1 MKGEMGKKD
10 NAVDS
15 AISGMREFVVSQMK
29 SEAAEWE
36 KIDNRLSVSMPNI
49 KKKYASKYVT
59 IFWDKVAKEHII
71 ALNES
76 YGSRGYERQFK
87 REDIGIS
94 AFRFWLLMRS
104 VRRLSEKKEE
114 LDRKKQLAMKWKGFL
129 DENKDLSR
137 DINIGK
143 ILED

>member
-1 MKGEMGKKD
+1 MKEEIEKKE

-15 AISGMREFVVSQMK
+15 AISSMREFVVAQMK

-36 KIDNRLSVSMPNI
+36 KIDKQLSVSMQNI
-49 KKKYASKYVT
+49 KKQYASRYVT
-59 IFWDKVAKEHII
+59 IFWDTVTKEHII
-71 ALNES
+71 ALNEQ
-76 YGSRGYERQFK
+76 YGRGYERKFK
-87 REDIGIS
+87 REDVDIS

-114 LDRKKQLAMKWKGFL
+114 LDRKKQLAIKWKGFL
-129 DENKDLSR
+129 QENKDLNR

>member
-1 MKGEMGKKD
+1 MEKKD
-10 NAVDS
+10 NSVDS
-15 AISGMREFVVSQMK
+15 AISSMCEFVVAQMK

-36 KIDNRLSVSMPNI
+36 KIDKQLSVSMQNI
-49 KKKYASKYVT
+49 KKQYASRYVT
-59 IFWDKVAKEHII
+59 IFWDTVAKEHII
-71 ALNES
+71 ALNEQ
-76 YGSRGYERQFK
+76 YGRGYERKFK
-87 REDIGIS
+87 REDVGIS

-114 LDRKKQLAMKWKGFL
+114 LDRKKQLAIKWKGFL
-129 DENKDLSR
+129 QENKDLNR

>member
-1 MKGEMGKKD
+1 MKEEMEKKD
-10 NAVDS
+10 NSVDS
-15 AISGMREFVVSQMK
+15 AISSMREFVVAQMK

-36 KIDNRLSVSMPNI
+36 KIDKQLSVSMQNI
-49 KKKYASKYVT
+49 KKQYASRYVT
-59 IFWDKVAKEHII
+59 IFWDTVAKEHII
-71 ALNES
+71 ALNEQ
-76 YGSRGYERQFK
+76 YGRGYERKFK
-87 REDIGIS
+87 REDVGIS

-114 LDRKKQLAMKWKGFL
+114 LDRKKQLAIKWKGFL

>member
-1 MKGEMGKKD
+1 MMKEMGKKD
-10 NAVDS
+10 NSVDS
-15 AISGMREFVVSQMK
+15 AISSMREFVVAQMK

-36 KIDNRLSVSMPNI
+36 KIDKQLSVSMQNI
-49 KKKYASKYVT
+49 KKQYASRYVT
-59 IFWDKVAKEHII
+59 IFWDTVAKEHII
-71 ALNES
+71 ALNEQ
-76 YGSRGYERQFK
+76 YGRGYERKFK
-87 REDIGIS
+87 REDVGIS

-114 LDRKKQLAMKWKGFL
+114 LDRKKQLAIKWKGFL
-129 DENKDLSR
+129 QENKDLNR

>member
-1 MKGEMGKKD
+1 MKEEMEKKD
-10 NAVDS
+10 NSVDG
-15 AISGMREFVVSQMK
+15 AISSMREFVVAQMK

-36 KIDNRLSVSMPNI
+36 KIDKQLSVSMQNI
-49 KKKYASKYVT
+49 KKQYASRYVT
-59 IFWDKVAKEHII
+59 IFWDTVAKEHII
-71 ALNES
+71 ALNEQ
-76 YGSRGYERQFK
+76 YGRGYERKFK
-87 REDIGIS
+87 REDVGIS

-114 LDRKKQLAMKWKGFL
+114 LDRKKQLAIKWKGFL
-129 DENKDLSR
+129 QENKDLNR

>member
-1 MKGEMGKKD
+1 MKEMEKKE

-15 AISGMREFVVSQMK
+15 AISSMREFVAAQMK

-36 KIDNRLSVSMPNI
+36 KIDRHLSVSMQNI
-49 KKKYASKYVT
+49 KKQYASRYVT
-59 IFWDKVAKEHII
+59 IFWDTVAKEHII
-71 ALNES
+71 ALNA
-76 YGSRGYERQFK
+76 GRGYERQFK

-114 LDRKKQLAMKWKGFL
+114 LDRKKRLAIKWKGFL
-129 DENKDLSR
+129 DENKDLNR

>member
-1 MKGEMGKKD
+1 MMKEMGKKD
-10 NAVDS
+10 NAVDG
-15 AISGMREFVVSQMK
+15 AISSMRGFVISQMK

-36 KIDNRLSVSMPNI
+36 KIDKQLSVSMQNI
-49 KKKYASKYVT
+49 KKQYASRYVT
-59 IFWDKVAKEHII
+59 IFWDTVAKEHII
-71 ALNES
+71 ALNEQ
-76 YGSRGYERQFK
+76 YGRGYDRKFK
-87 REDIGIS
+87 REDVGIS

-114 LDRKKQLAMKWKGFL
+114 LDRKKQLAIKWKGFL
-129 DENKDLSR
+129 QENKDLSR

>member
-1 MKGEMGKKD
+1 MGKKE
-10 NAVDS
+10 NTVDS
-15 AISGMREFVVSQMK
+15 AISSMREFVVAQMK

-36 KIDNRLSVSMPNI
+36 KIDKQLSVSMQNI
-49 KKKYASKYVT
+49 KKQYASRYVA
-59 IFWDKVAKEHII
+59 IFWDTVAKEHII
-71 ALNES
+71 ALNEQ
-76 YGSRGYERQFK
+76 YGSRGYERKFK
-87 REDIGIS
+87 REDVGIS

-114 LDRKKQLAMKWKGFL
+114 LDRKKQLAIKWKGFL
-129 DENKDLSR
+129 DENKDLNR

>member
-1 MKGEMGKKD
+1 MMKEMEKKE

-15 AISGMREFVVSQMK
+15 AISSMREFVVAQMK

-36 KIDNRLSVSMPNI
+36 KIDRHLSVSMQNI
-49 KKKYASKYVT
+49 KKHYASRYVT
-59 IFWDKVAKEHII
+59 IFWDTVAKEHII
-71 ALNES
+71 ALNEQ
-76 YGSRGYERQFK
+76 YGRGYERKFK
-87 REDIGIS
+87 REDVGIS

-104 VRRLSEKKEE
+104 VRHLSEKKEE
-114 LDRKKQLAMKWKGFL
+114 LDRKKQLAIKWKGFL
-129 DENKDLSR
+129 DENKDLNR

>member
-1 MKGEMGKKD
+1 MKEMGKKD
-10 NAVDS
+10 NSVDS
-15 AISGMREFVVSQMK
+15 AISSMREFVVAQMK

-36 KIDNRLSVSMPNI
+36 KIDKQLSVSMQNI
-49 KKKYASKYVT
+49 KKQYASRYVT
-59 IFWDKVAKEHII
+59 IFWDTVAKEHII
-71 ALNES
+71 ALNEQ
-76 YGSRGYERQFK
+76 YGRGYERKFK
-87 REDIGIS
+87 REDVGIS

-114 LDRKKQLAMKWKGFL
+114 LDRKKQLAIKWKGFL
-129 DENKDLSR
+129 QENKDLNR

>member
-1 MKGEMGKKD
+1 MKEEMEKKD
-10 NAVDS
+10 NSVDG
-15 AISGMREFVVSQMK
+15 AISSMREFVVAQMK

-36 KIDNRLSVSMPNI
+36 KIDKQLSVSMQNI
-49 KKKYASKYVT
+49 KKQYASRYVT
-59 IFWDKVAKEHII
+59 IFWDTVAKEHII
-71 ALNES
+71 ALNEQ
-76 YGSRGYERQFK
+76 YGRGYERKFK
-87 REDIGIS
+87 REDVGIS

-114 LDRKKQLAMKWKGFL
+114 LDRKKQLVIKWKGFL
-129 DENKDLSR
+129 QENKDLNR

>member
-1 MKGEMGKKD
+1 MMKEMGKKE
-10 NAVDS
+10 NSVDS
-15 AISGMREFVVSQMK
+15 AISSMREFVVAQMK

-36 KIDNRLSVSMPNI
+36 KIDKLQMSISMQNI
-49 KKKYASKYVT
+49 KKKYASRYVT
-59 IFWDKVAKEHII
+59 IFWDTVAKEHII
-71 ALNES
+71 ALNEQ
-76 YGSRGYERQFK
+76 YGRGYERKFN
-87 REDIGIS
+87 REDVGIS

-114 LDRKKQLAMKWKGFL
+114 LDRKKRLAIKWKGFL
-129 DENKDLSR
+129 DENKDLNR